1 MRKERGML
9 DRKELWI
16 SCRAMWLRCKKD
28 ARKFATTED
37 LGEKGIFRD
46 ASGKQLVGGR
56 DDDRIISAGL
66 NVFERRQDTSSLPGA
81 GSLTRLSAA
90 GGACGFVV

>member
-1 MRKERGML
+1 MF

-16 SCRAMWLRCKKD
+16 SCRSVRLGCKKD
-28 ARKFATTED
+28 ARKLAAAED

-46 ASGKQLVGGR
+46 ASSEQLVGR
-56 DDDRIISAGL
+56 RNNDRIISAGL
-66 NVFERRQDTSSLPGA
+66 NVFERRQDTRSLPRA
-81 GSLTRLSAA
+81 GSLTRLSPA